1 MKMPKEKE
9 NQEAAGCPVARF
21 FTEMEKTY
29 GKKSTFFDHL
39 HQSQIEFLKAVR
51 SLVDDRIGE
60 LERKKGGIR
69 KKATK
74 IEVM

>member
-1 MKMPKEKE
+1 MPKEKQIPE
-9 NQEAAGCPVARF
+9 TAGCPVARF

-29 GKKSTFFDHL
+29 GKKSTFFTHL
-39 HQSQIEFLKAVR
+39 HQSQVELLKAIR

-60 LERKKGGIR
+60 LEKRKDGGR

-74 IEVM
+74 IEVE